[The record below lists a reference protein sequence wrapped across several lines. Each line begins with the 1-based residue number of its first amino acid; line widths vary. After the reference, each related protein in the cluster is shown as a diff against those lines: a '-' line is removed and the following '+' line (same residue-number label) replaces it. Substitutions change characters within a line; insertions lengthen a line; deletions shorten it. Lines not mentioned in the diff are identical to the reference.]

1 MAAAAGREETPVR
14 SRPRRPGGNPPQS
27 AGPTART
34 AAAHAHPPS
43 GSSTKARARPKRTV
57 PVVLTAA
64 VELASS
70 SACLTARRVTT
81 AIQRARKV
89 RPARAAPCPAPLG
102 PATGLLCQGHL
113 RQDICMDGAHLVRAK
128 VRVNPN
134 PSPKP
139 NP

>member
-1 MAAAAGREETPVR
+1 MAAAAGREETR
-14 SRPRRPGGNPPQS
+14 SDRDRADPEAPPQS